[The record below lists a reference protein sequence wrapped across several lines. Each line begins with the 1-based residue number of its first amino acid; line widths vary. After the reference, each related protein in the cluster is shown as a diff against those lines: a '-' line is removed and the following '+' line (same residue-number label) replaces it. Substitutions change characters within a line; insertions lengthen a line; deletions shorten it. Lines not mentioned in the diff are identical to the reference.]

1 MTAGFRADSI
11 RLESGRGLTG
21 TAIPASSEDRLV
33 GHVFTSCRLTI
44 SLPVD
49 WNVKHLHPPR
59 PRRRTV
65 AWVDGVFRPY
75 LPLPGWGYV
84 GGEVKDMWYW
94 HGMGPWGWMMMIAFW
109 TVVIL
114 LVIWAIRST
123 ARQGQRD
130 EDSALRILD
139 DRFARG
145 EIDREDYEERRRVL
159 ESHR

>member
-1 MTAGFRADSI
+1 
-11 RLESGRGLTG
+11 
-21 TAIPASSEDRLV
+21 
-33 GHVFTSCRLTI
+33 
-44 SLPVD
+44 
-49 WNVKHLHPPR
+49 
-59 PRRRTV
+59 
-65 AWVDGVFRPY
+65 
-75 LPLPGWGYV
+75 
-84 GGEVKDMWYW
+84 MWYW